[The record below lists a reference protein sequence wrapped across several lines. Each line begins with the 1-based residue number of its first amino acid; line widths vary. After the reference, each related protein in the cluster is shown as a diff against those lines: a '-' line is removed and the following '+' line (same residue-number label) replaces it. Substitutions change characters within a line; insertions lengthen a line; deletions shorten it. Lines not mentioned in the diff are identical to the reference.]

1 LAVLET
7 ELERPEYRN
16 ALVVVAW
23 EHKIIE
29 TIVQN
34 LPSANG
40 DRTTV
45 PNWHGDDV
53 DVIFVVT
60 ISLTGD
66 ATNAVF
72 ARKHQGLDGQPVT

>member
-7 ELERPEYRN
+7 ELERYRN

-34 LPSANG
+34 LLSANG

-45 PNWHGDDV
+45 PNGME
-53 DVIFVVT
+53 T
-60 ISLTGD
+60 TLM
-66 ATNAVF
+66 
-72 ARKHQGLDGQPVT
+72 